1 MLRMAVQC
9 PTSTILLA
17 EIGKP
22 PDVAEPD
29 TEAEDGEEELDR
41 AVPRGSLPLLHH
53 HRHLLLS
60 SHDDLLLVVPVPV
73 VPVSVVPAL
82 LVPVP
87 PRSDDRLN
95 TSMCTIDSL
104 ASTELSKIQKATILP
119 STFYLSNV
127 W

>member
-1 MLRMAVQC
+1 MLRMTVQC

-22 PDVAEPD
+22 PDVAKPD
-29 TEAEDGEEELDR
+29 TEAEDGEEELDG

-73 VPVSVVPAL
+73 VAVNVL

-119 STFYLSNV
+119 STFYLSNF

>member
-29 TEAEDGEEELDR
+29 TEAEDGEEELDG

-60 SHDDLLLVVPVPV
+60 SHDDLLLVVP
-73 VPVSVVPAL
+73 
-82 LVPVP
+82 VPVP

-119 STFYLSNV
+119 LTFYL
-127 W
+127 

>member
-29 TEAEDGEEELDR
+29 TEAEDGEEELDG

-73 VPVSVVPAL
+73 VPVNVL

>member
-73 VPVSVVPAL
+73 L

>member
-1 MLRMAVQC
+1 MAVQC

-29 TEAEDGEEELDR
+29 TEAEDGEEELDG

-60 SHDDLLLVVPVPV
+60 SHDDLLPV
-73 VPVSVVPAL
+73 VL
-82 LVPVP
+82 

-104 ASTELSKIQKATILP
+104 ASLH
-119 STFYLSNV
+119 
-127 W
+127 